1 MALTAKGQP
10 NGLATLDSSGNVT
23 GAQFVTAAAIA
34 DLAMTVGTADN
45 TLADVGAS
53 FNQTTLNNNMR
64 DLGEK
69 VNAILAALRAAGIV
83 ASS

>member
-10 NGLATLDSSGNVT
+10 NGLAVLDSSGDVAA
-23 GAQFVTAAAIA
+23 AQFVTATAIA

-45 TLADVGAS
+45 TLADVGGS
-53 FNQTTLNNNMR
+53 FSQTTLNNNMR